1 MKLFEIMDTA
11 FESFDNTV
19 RTYLQKTFND
29 LGYNYTHNQIFGVIF
44 DGIKGIM
51 QNVMFYIEDAFT
63 EQNIFT
69 AQRKRSIYSL
79 AKLSGYEP
87 YYGSAATGTLYCK
100 IFITNG
106 LDSGASKLYIDNHLS
121 VINKKTNVIYTIIL
135 PTNYYIVDINKP
147 LITHEFKIVQGTFQT
162 ATYIATGVALETIN
176 ITGTANY
183 DSQYITV
190 SINGEQWSQVSNLYE
205 MKENSKHFIVNSG
218 YDNTINIMF
227 GNGVYGQIPERG
239 SSIIVE
245 FLNHSGK
252 SGNITEYDNVN
263 FEFYS
268 TGADNLGNT
277 VNLNDYCKLSV
288 NNMITG
294 GVNPD
299 SVETVKQMIGYNSR
313 STVLASEENFKL
325 FLSRFSFIGQTS
337 VWCEEN
343 STSIIISALS
353 NYYNITNNINDYFT
367 SDISKFILTD
377 KQKEIISTTINNSN
391 KAFAGITINFKDPII
406 RKFAMVCY
414 VKTKYKYNQYDI
426 TDNIR
431 TKIAEYFT
439 SLGTN
444 IQFIAKSDLITL
456 ISNADDNI
464 DSFDFQFISELAESA
479 FEKGYYDKY
488 ILQYNNQL
496 YNYSTKRV
504 LYEKDSQ
511 PGLDYYGNI
520 QLDSKLEIP
529 MLRGGF
535 KYYPNKE
542 DNDKT
547 QAIIIDAIQVF
558 FI

>member
-79 AKLSGYEP
+79 AELSGYEP
-87 YYGSAATGTLYCK
+87 HYGSAATGTLYCK

-106 LDSGASKLYIDNHLS
+106 LDNGASKLYIDNHLS
-121 VINKKTNVIYTIIL
+121 VINKKTNIIYTIIL
-135 PTNYYIVDINKP
+135 PTNYYIIDINKP
-147 LITHEFKIVQGTFQT
+147 LMTHEFKIVQGTFQT
-162 ATYIATGVALETIN
+162 STYIATGVALETIN
-176 ITGTANY
+176 ITSTANY
-183 DSQYITV
+183 DSQYVTV
-190 SINGEQWSQVSNLYE
+190 TVNGEQWEQVSNLYE
-205 MKENSKHFIVNSG
+205 MKENSKHYIVNAG
-218 YDNTINIMF
+218 YDNTVNIMF
-227 GNGVYGQIPERG
+227 GNGVYGKIPERG
-239 SSIIVE
+239 ASIIIE

-268 TGADNLGNT
+268 TGSDNLGNS

-299 SVETVKQMIGYNSR
+299 SLETVKQMIGYNSR
-313 STVLASEENFKL
+313 SNVLASEENFKL
-325 FLSRFSFIGQTS
+325 FLSRFSFIGQAS
-337 VWCEEN
+337 VWSEEN

-353 NYYNITNNINDYFT
+353 NYYNITNNINDYFK
-367 SDISKFILTD
+367 SEISKFILTD

-391 KAFAGITINFKDPII
+391 KAFAGITITFKDPII
-406 RKFAMVCY
+406 RRFAMICY
-414 VKTKYKYNQYDI
+414 VKTKFKYNQDDI
-426 TDNIR
+426 KDNIR
-431 TKIAEYFT
+431 SKIAEYFT

-444 IQFIAKSDLITL
+444 KQFIAKSDLITL
-456 ISNADDNI
+456 ISNTDDNI

-488 ILQYNNQL
+488 ILHYNNQL

-542 DNDKT
+542 DNDKSN
-547 QAIIIDAIQVF
+547 AIMIDAIQVF